1 MANDISKKKIS
12 GYIMAGIGFIFILF
26 SALNY
31 IFGWKIGTLPGAMGI
46 IFVAVGMAMV
56 RKSSK

>member
-1 MANDISKKKIS
+1 MKKQEAT

-31 IFGWKIGTLPGAMGI
+31 IFGWKKGFPPAAIGIVFLA
-46 IFVAVGMAMV
+46 AGMMLV
-56 RKSSK
+56 KKGRKK